1 MTAATK
7 KQNPEAPRADRQAF
21 EALTLEFMPTLYN
34 TALRMTRDK
43 QDAEDLVQ
51 ETYLKAFRFFH
62 QFQPGTNCKA
72 WMFKILINVYKDH
85 YFKQSREPGQVDF
98 ATVENTID
106 PQQRADFSQK
116 MLGNPEDIALAN
128 SVHDE
133 VRRAIEQLPSE
144 FRSVVVL
151 SDMEGFS
158 YREIAD
164 IVGCPMGTVM
174 SRLYRGRKLLQNMLW
189 EFALQRGYV
198 RPESVQRKADAVDLS
213 QFRRKQERQEP

>member
-1 MTAATK
+1 MAASRK
-7 KQNPEAPRADRQAF
+7 KRTGVVPRTNRKEF
-21 EALTLEFMPTLYN
+21 EDLTWEYMPLLYN

-62 QFQPGTNCKA
+62 QFQLGTNCKA

-85 YFKQSREPGQVDF
+85 YFKQSREPSQVDF
-98 ATVENTID
+98 AEVENTID
-106 PQQRADFSQK
+106 VQQRSDFTQR
-116 MLGNPEDIALAN
+116 MLANPEEVALAR

-133 VRRAIEQLPSE
+133 VRRALETLPSE
-144 FRSVVVL
+144 FRAVVL
-151 SDMEGFS
+151 LSDVEGFS

-164 IVGCPMGTVM
+164 IVQCPMGTVM
-174 SRLYRGRKLLQNMLW
+174 SRLYRGRKLMQNMLW

-198 RPESVQRKADAVDLS
+198 KSETVQSKTHAVNIEE
-213 QFRRKQERQEP
+213 FRRKQDQQN